1 MKNVILASA
10 IFFCSIAHSQINYVF
25 EDNKTFTYDET
36 IDAYKY
42 LAEKYLTVELKE
54 YGLSDS
60 GRPIHLFIMGDVDK
74 ENKPT
79 ILINNGIHPG
89 ESCGIDASIK
99 FAEDLLSTDNTILN
113 RVNICIIPVY
123 NIGGCLN
130 RNTHSRA
137 NQNGPEEHGFRGN
150 ARNLDL
156 NRDFIKCDSRNTE
169 AFYKI
174 FQEWEPEIFV
184 DTHTSNGADYQYVMT
199 LITSQVDK
207 LNPELRNFVRGNLIP
222 HMYKSMEDVYPM
234 TPYVNTMGRTPED
247 GITDFMD
254 SPRYASGY
262 AALFNSIGFITETHM
277 LKPYR
282 DRVLST
288 YYFLN
293 ELTKFTAQNGENIVQ
308 LKRKADRQTRR
319 SEVLPFNYQL
329 DSTLFQNIEFRGF
342 EHYYEKS
349 PVTLVDQLY
358 YSKKPK
364 TFEIKH
370 YSTYVPMDTIELPKF
385 YVIPQA
391 WREVVDHLKMHKVEM
406 KRLKEDTEIEARFHY
421 IEDFEPNSSPY
432 EGHFFHKGVVTK
444 EEKQKVLFLK
454 GDYVIKMDQNKNR
467 YIAEGLEPR
476 TVDSFFVWNYFDGIL
491 QQKEW
496 FSDYVFDPEA
506 AKILAADPELE
517 KAFRKKQVEDEAFA
531 KNHWAQLYYI
541 YKNSEYFEKSVFR
554 YPVARVLG
562 EFGVGV
568 E

>member
-1 MKNVILASA
+1 MKNIIFAFAIL
-10 IFFCSIAHSQINYVF
+10 FCHVVQAQINYVF

-36 IDAYKY
+36 IKAYKY
-42 LAEKYLTVELKE
+42 LADKYLTVELKE
-54 YGLSDS
+54 YGPSDS
-60 GRPIHLFIMGDVDK
+60 GRPIHLFVMGDVDK

-99 FAEDLLSTDNTILN
+99 FAEDLLSSDNTILN

-137 NQNGPEEHGFRGN
+137 NQDGPEEHGFRGN

-169 AFYKI
+169 AFYEI

-207 LNPELRNFVRGNLIP
+207 LNPELRNFVRGNLVP
-222 HMYKSMEDVYPM
+222 HLHKSMKDTYPM
-234 TPYVNTMGRTPED
+234 TPYVNMMGRTSED

-293 ELTKFTAQNGENIVQ
+293 ELVKFTADNGENIVQ

-319 SEVLPFNYQL
+319 SEFLTFNYQL
-329 DSTLFQNIEFRGF
+329 DSTLFQTIEFKGF

-364 TFEIKH
+364 TFQIKH
-370 YSTYVPMDTIELPKF
+370 YSTYVPMDTLELPNY

-406 KRLKEDTEIEARFHY
+406 KRLKEDTKIEGHFYY
-421 IEDFEPNSSPY
+421 IDDFDTNSSAY
-432 EGHFFHKGVVTK
+432 EGHYFHKEISTR
-444 EEKQKVLFLK
+444 EESQKVLFFK
-454 GDYVIKMDQNKNR
+454 GDYVLEMDQNENR

-506 AKILAADPELE
+506 ANVLAANPELE
-517 KAFRKKQVEDEAFA
+517 NDFRKKQRDDPSFA

-541 YKNSEYFEKSVFR
+541 YKSSEHFEKSVFR
-554 YPVARVLG
+554 YPVARVFGELG
-562 EFGVGV
+562 AGV

>member
-1 MKNVILASA
+1 MKFIWSFLSVMICALAQG
-10 IFFCSIAHSQINYVF
+10 QISYVF
-25 EDNKTFTYDET
+25 EDNKTFTYEEC
-36 IDAYKY
+36 IDAYKH
-42 LAEKYLTVELKE
+42 LEEKYLTVELKE
-54 YGLSDS
+54 YGPSDS
-60 GRPIHLFIMGDVDK
+60 GRPIHLFVMGDVDK

-99 FAEDLLSTDNTILN
+99 FAEDLLSSDNTILN

-137 NQNGPEEHGFRGN
+137 NQNGPDEHGFRGN

-169 AFYKI
+169 AFYRI
-174 FQEWEPEIFV
+174 FQDWEPEIFV

-199 LITSQVDK
+199 LIASQVDK
-207 LNPELRNFVRGNLIP
+207 LNPELRNFVRGSMLP
-222 HMYKSMEDVYPM
+222 HMFKSMEDVYPM
-234 TPYVNTMGRTPED
+234 TPYVNTMGRTPEE
-247 GITDFMD
+247 GIADFID
-254 SPRYASGY
+254 SPRFASGY

-293 ELTKFTAQNGENIVQ
+293 ELTKFTADNGENLVQ
-308 LKRKADRQTRR
+308 LKRKADRHTRK
-319 SEVLPFNYQL
+319 SKEIQFNYQL
-329 DSTLFQNIEFRGF
+329 DSTLYQMIEFKGF

-349 PVTLVDQLY
+349 SVTLQDQLY
-358 YSKKPK
+358 YSKNPK
-364 TFEIKH
+364 TFQVKQFSNYIPRDTVQVP
-370 YSTYVPMDTIELPKF
+370 TYYI
-385 YVIPQA
+385 IPQA
-391 WREVVDHLKMHKVEM
+391 WREVVDHLKMHKVKM
-406 KRLKEDTEIEARFHY
+406 KRLKEDAEIEANFYY
-421 IEDFEPNSSPY
+421 IEDHETNRSPY
-432 EGHFFHKGVVTK
+432 EGHFLHKDVVTRD
-444 EEKQKVLFLK
+444 ETQKVLFLK
-454 GDYVIKMDQNKNR
+454 GDYIVKMDQVKNR
-467 YIAEGLEPR
+467 YIAESLEPR

-496 FSDYVFDPEA
+496 FSDYVFDKEA
-506 AKILAADPELE
+506 QEILANDPELE
-517 KAFRKKQVEDEAFA
+517 REFRKMQKEDADFA

-541 YKNSEYFEKSVFR
+541 YKASEYFEKSVFR
-554 YPVARVLG
+554 YPVARVFREL
-562 EFGVGV
+562 EVGM